1 MKDKICT
8 LTLNPAIDYTVF
20 VDDFALNNVN
30 LSHGNC
36 RTPGSKGVNV
46 ARMLV
51 RCGIPTTCFG
61 VIGGIDGAYIENELK
76 HEGVHCDF
84 VPVDYNVRTNIKL
97 IDLKNETY
105 TDINFDGGSPSC
117 GHIAKLREK
126 TAILAKESKLIAL
139 AGSLP
144 PEVSKDIYYELAM
157 IAGEAGAK
165 VSVDCHGVPLSRAI
179 EAKPFIIKPNLHEL
193 ETTFGIKCAKMGDV
207 ADAAMEIYH
216 SGVENV
222 LVSMGSRGALAVCA
236 GDIFRVPVQ
245 DVKVMTTVG
254 AGDAFLS
261 GFIYGWHMGLDS
273 VGCLR
278 YAYSFSQVKVCMR
291 PDAAFTGADLSV
303 YADGAKI
310 EAGYDKDD
318 AVR

>member
-1 MKDKICT
+1 MRDKICT
-8 LTLNPAIDYTVF
+8 LTLNPAIDYTIF
-20 VDDFALNNVN
+20 VDDFAMNHVN

-51 RCGIPTTCFG
+51 RCGVPITCFG
-61 VIGGIDGAYIENELK
+61 VIGGADGAYIESELNR
-76 HEGVHCDF
+76 EGVRCDF
-84 VPVDYNVRTNIKL
+84 VPVDYNARTNIKL

-105 TDINFDGGSPSC
+105 TDINFDGGSPTC
-117 GHIAKLREK
+117 GQIENLREK
-126 TAILAKESKLIAL
+126 VRTLAKESKLIAL

-144 PEVSKDIYYELAM
+144 PDVSRDIYYELAI
-157 IAGEAGAK
+157 IASEAGAK
-165 VSVDCHGVPLSRAI
+165 VSVDCHGVPLSRAL

-193 ETTFGIKCAKMGDV
+193 ETTFGIKCTTMGDV

-216 SGVENV
+216 GGVENV
-222 LVSMGSRGALAVCA
+222 LVSMGSRGALAVC
-236 GDIFRVPVQ
+236 GGEIFRVPVQ

-291 PDAAFTGADLSV
+291 PDAAFTGNDLMV
-303 YADGAKI
+303 YAEDARI
-310 EAGYDKDD
+310 EVGFDKNG